1 MRLVQADVE
10 AGFADWIPSGV
21 EEARRIFGA
30 NCAAGKLCLVKKAG
44 SEPRLVGGQQHQL
57 RQSAVSHPGE
67 KLSSQVCLILSSLCR
82 GTPETSG
89 LHSLLT

>member
-21 EEARRIFGA
+21 EEARCIFGA
-30 NCAAGKLCLVKKAG
+30 SLGAKVG
-44 SEPRLVGGQQHQL
+44 GGQQHQL
-57 RQSAVSHPGE
+57 RQSAVSHTGE
-67 KLSSQVCLILSSLCR
+67 KLSSQVGLILSSLCC